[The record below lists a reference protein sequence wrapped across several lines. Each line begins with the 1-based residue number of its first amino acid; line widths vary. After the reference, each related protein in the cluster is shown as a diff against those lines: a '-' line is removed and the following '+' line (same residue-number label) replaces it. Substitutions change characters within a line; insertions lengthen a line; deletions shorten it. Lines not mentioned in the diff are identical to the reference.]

1 MNAENGSNSSGGTML
16 RMLGAAQKR
25 EVKAT
30 QNLAIIVL
38 FFMICWIPLYTINCV
53 LAFCNDCEVNGTFM
67 NCCIILSHLN
77 SAGNPL
83 LYAYHLR
90 DFRAALKNF
99 FCSFFGDGQGP
110 PAEITKF
117 RSSLPCKSTF
127 NNGRLKRSLRGTRS
141 VLSLPNQ
148 SKFMNSPICC
158 RIKSRSMHLPV
169 PQKIITS
176 PAVEFQNRE
185 IWKIP
190 ELPSSVSDEKEHIAA
205 GGAAKQTTNN
215 AYCHQNYIL
224 TDEDDDDEV
233 FIDDT
238 MPITELKKYG
248 IIIQPP
254 TKNRINNECAVIS
267 VSSPQLLPGNLFL
280 VEQESG
286 KLKSSCRNCGATDS
300 GKQMKNGM
308 RLSRSGDFSG
318 GSSHQGVKVS
328 PFKTMSG
335 LWLLKRRSRSMSD
348 SSSVS
353 GCSSNAGMRKHC
365 VKNNSEAYS
374 CGY

>member
-1 MNAENGSNSSGGTML
+1 ML

-99 FCSFFGDGQGP
+99 FCSLFGDGHVP
-110 PAEITKF
+110 PAEITKY
-117 RSSLPCKSTF
+117 RSSLPCKRNF
-127 NNGRLKRSLRGTRS
+127 NGGRLKRSLRETRS
-141 VLSLPNQ
+141 ALNLTNSQ
-148 SKFMNSPICC
+148 SKFVNSPLCC
-158 RIKSRSMHLPV
+158 RIKSRSMQLPV
-169 PQKIITS
+169 PAKITS
-176 PAVEFQNRE
+176 PVSIEFQNRE
-185 IWKIP
+185 MWKIP
-190 ELPSSVSDEKEHIAA
+190 ELPSVSDEKDQII
-205 GGAAKQTTNN
+205 GGAVKQTTCAGNVN
-215 AYCHQNYIL
+215 TVYCPNDYIFA
-224 TDEDDDDEV
+224 DEDDDEV

-238 MPITELKKYG
+238 MPITDLKYG
-248 IIIQPP
+248 ILIQPP
-254 TKNRINNECAVIS
+254 GITKTKISECAVIS
-267 VSSPQLLPGNLFL
+267 VSSPQILRRNLFL

-286 KLKSSCRNCGATDS
+286 KLKSSCRNCDVVDGE
-300 GKQMKNGM
+300 KQTKNGM
-308 RLSRSGDFSG
+308 RLSRSGDFSVAW
-318 GSSHQGVKVS
+318 HQGVKMS
-328 PFKTMSG
+328 PFKAMSG
-335 LWLLKRRSRSMSD
+335 LWLQKRRSRSMSD

-353 GCSSNAGMRKHC
+353 GGSNAGVRKHC
-365 VKNNSEAYS
+365 IKNYDTYS